1 MIFSTSKLF
10 FFQPL
15 SFLRNNLILQVTE
28 TNLKRPQ
35 METMPNPREGKIFR
49 PVLGKM

>member
-1 MIFSTSKLF
+1 MALFST
-10 FFQPL
+10 L
-15 SFLRNNLILQVTE
+15 SFLRNNLIPPVTG

-35 METMPNPREGKIFR
+35 METMQNPREGKISC